1 MLVLSRKVG
10 ESITIDGTIVV
21 KVIAIRGNRIRL
33 GFEAPRFC
41 EISRSECLE
50 LIQDISNS
58 QSDLALRGT
67 EE

>member
-41 EISRSECLE
+41 EITRSECLE
-50 LIQDISNS
+50 LDQEISTS
-58 QSDLALRGT
+58 QTVLALRGAG
-67 EE
+67 E